1 MNVADVGVE
10 INVTRQKQRR
20 SNDRSDHTRAMR
32 GQFSARNQISPNQQQ
47 NSADTIQT
55 RDQGRE
61 ERVLLRDHAAGL
73 VVRRFAIRNANPN
86 ITNVNRSNV
95 AIADGKG
102 N

>member
-1 MNVADVGVE
+1 MNVADVRME
-10 INVTRQKQRR
+10 INVTHEKQRR
-20 SNDRSDHTRAMR
+20 SDNRSDHARAMR
-32 GQFSARNQISPNQQQ
+32 GHLSACDQISPNQQQ
-47 NSADTIQT
+47 DRADAIQT

-86 ITNVNRSNV
+86 MTSENKSNV